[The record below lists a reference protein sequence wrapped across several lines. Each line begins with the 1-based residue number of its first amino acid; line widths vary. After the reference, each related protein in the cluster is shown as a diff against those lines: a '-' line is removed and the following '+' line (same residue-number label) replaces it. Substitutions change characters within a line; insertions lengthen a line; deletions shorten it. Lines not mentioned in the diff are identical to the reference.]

1 MPIDWDSKFK
11 VEYDTV
17 KATLA
22 GTGEFAADWRDL
34 VRSLHQLMGAG
45 GFDAGKE
52 NALGQ
57 LRLKVS
63 KGPSQTTVGEDQGIL
78 QAAGAWVESGA
89 GTLTAAAKKRAAAL
103 KFLRHVYLQNKAGNR
118 KVWVFA
124 LPTAW
129 TNWPT
134 RHVAAAGTTVG
145 AVKTM
150 LLASSEHFSDQQ
162 KRFLGNATQESLAWC
177 QKVGIVLA
185 NARATASPGV
195 ASPVRDNAVAMV
207 RRWFADPAVDASTLA
222 TMIGTLDT
230 GFKKIIAM
238 LNKGNFIVTDWVPFR
253 GTNDVD
259 EAGFLASEAFTFGGN
274 HEGLD
279 VVYIESNFFVDNPG
293 NVIAGQ
299 ANWTRIM
306 VHELTHLVC
315 NTDDVQNG
323 QTRYAWY
330 GIGPHA
336 GYPGAQCVKNADNWA
351 FFAADCG
358 GALTDGQRAAALKII

>member
-1 MPIDWDSKFK
+1 MPIDWSSKFK
-11 VEYDTV
+11 TEYDAV

-22 GTGEFAADWRDL
+22 GTTNFTADWRDQ
-34 VRSLHQLMGAG
+34 VRSLHQLMGAT

-57 LRLKVS
+57 LRLKVR
-63 KGPSQTTVGEDQGIL
+63 KGASQTKIGEDQGIL
-78 QAAGAWVESGA
+78 QAAGAWVEGSA
-89 GTLTAAAKKRAAAL
+89 GTLTTAAKQRAAAL
-103 KFLRHVYLQNKAGNR
+103 KFMRHVYLQNKAGNR

-129 TNWPT
+129 SNWPT
-134 RHVAAAGTTVG
+134 RHVETAGSTVG
-145 AVKTM
+145 AVKT
-150 LLASSEHFSDQQ
+150 LLAANDEHFSDQQ
-162 KRFLGNATQESLAWC
+162 KRYLGSATQESLAWC
-177 QKVGIVLA
+177 QKAGIVLA
-185 NARATASPGV
+185 NAKAAANPGV
-195 ASPVRDNAVAMV
+195 PNPARDKAIAMI
-207 RRWFADPAVDASTLA
+207 RRWFADPAVDAAALA
-222 TMIGTLDT
+222 TMIGTLEA

-253 GTNDVD
+253 GTSDVD
-259 EAGFLASEAFTFGGN
+259 EAGFLASEAFTFAGN
-274 HEGLD
+274 HEGMD

-315 NTDDVQNG
+315 NCDDVQNG

-336 GYPGAQCVKNADNWA
+336 GYPASECIRNADNWA

-358 GALTDGQRAAALKII
+358 GVLTDGQRATALRII